1 MCDYHRQAT
10 KFKVWGIGE
19 AATWAQIRRSVV
31 TERDGETWRLQKAY
45 TRATPSVPTNA
56 FVLHVEPTHAGIN
69 EADLGTGISEDLAR
83 SMKSGLLM
91 LIGDILT
98 DYGAGTDIMLETGIT
113 SNILERPFIAT
124 GSHEHLQ
131 GRPYFSKKLA
141 PFQPPAEPGED
152 KGTRTD
158 WNVVR

>member
-1 MCDYHRQAT
+1 M
-10 KFKVWGIGE
+10 WGIGE
-19 AATWAQIRRSVV
+19 ADTWAQIRRSVV
-31 TERDGETWRLQKAY
+31 TERDGETWRLLKAGSH
-45 TRATPSVPTNA
+45 ATPSVPTNA

-69 EADLGTGISEDLAR
+69 EADLGTGISEALSR

-98 DYGAGTDIMLETGIT
+98 DYGAETDIMVETGIT
-113 SNILERPFIAT
+113 SNILERAFLASNI
-124 GSHEHLQ
+124 SHDHLQ

-152 KGTRTD
+152 KGNRTD